1 MTESGRVTIEHRG
14 KHPVGK
20 TDLSRFFPSISEEK
34 IIQMFRDVFI
44 CPKDVATV
52 LGKICSY
59 NGHLPTGSYISGY
72 IAFFCAKPMFDEI
85 EKICT
90 ARNIKMTVFVDDITF
105 SGTAVNQV
113 FLQTIKRVIK
123 RHGFICKRKKTKLY
137 QASDTKKITGVILVG
152 TSVRVPNSLHH
163 KAYSARKLLK
173 HSPNKKLERS
183 YIGQKQHHFQILKHN

>member
-1 MTESGRVTIEHRG
+1 
-14 KHPVGK
+14 
-20 TDLSRFFPSISEEK
+20 
-34 IIQMFRDVFI
+34 MFRDVFI

-137 QASDTKKITGVILVG
+137 QASDTKKRLFA
-152 TSVRVPNSLHH
+152 L
-163 KAYSARKLLK
+163 
-173 HSPNKKLERS
+173 
-183 YIGQKQHHFQILKHN
+183 